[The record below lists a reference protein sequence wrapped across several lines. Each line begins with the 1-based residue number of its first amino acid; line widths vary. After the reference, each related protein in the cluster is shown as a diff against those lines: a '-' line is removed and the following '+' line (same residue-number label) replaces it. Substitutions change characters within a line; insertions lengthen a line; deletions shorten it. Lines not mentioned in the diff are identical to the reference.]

1 MKVYIFF
8 PINSFPVVSNLVS
21 EKKKLRLERKK
32 KQRKMEKETE
42 KVGKKQLQRKKET

>member
-21 EKKKLRLERKK
+21 EKKKIEIRK
-32 KQRKMEKETE
+32 EKETE
-42 KVGKKQLQRKKET
+42 KDGKRNRESWKKTITA